1 VIDNSRVS
9 AAFGFNHFVREF
21 GSDVKLNFA
30 ARGDVDVEEFL
41 GDDAGAVE
49 GVVEPKVGGQRVMR
63 YRGDDAVFEIVPG
76 REPQDADGLDAHV
89 LVGGGVDDGGIG
101 LIGDGAGQEVG
112 GAAAGMGDANERNLD
127 GFERAVVVE
136 VEADELANAEF
147 AVDVHAGVD
156 FLTAIAVGFEAVA
169 RFEQLNLCGI
179 RFFLGRGRLFGLFLG
194 GLFCGLLDGLLGEA
208 SAHGK
213 CDEEKW
219 RQDSEEEKRTP

>member
-1 VIDNSRVS
+1 MIDNSRVS

-169 RFEQLNLCGI
+169 GFEQLDLGRVLCFL
-179 RFFLGRGRLFGLFLG
+179 RRSSFLGLFVGELFDWLLSRLLRGGN
-194 GLFCGLLDGLLGEA
+194 A
-208 SAHGK
+208 SDK
-213 CDEEKW
+213 RDE
-219 RQDSEEEKRTP
+219 